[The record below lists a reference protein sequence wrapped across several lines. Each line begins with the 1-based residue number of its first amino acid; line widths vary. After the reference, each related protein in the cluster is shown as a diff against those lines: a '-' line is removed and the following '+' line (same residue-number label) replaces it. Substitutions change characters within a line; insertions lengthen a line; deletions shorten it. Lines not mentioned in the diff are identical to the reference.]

1 VPRPDRRLV
10 IIIAFAGIVGLWLAA
25 RAWVW
30 GPVQPVIDQRVY
42 RAAQPD
48 KDRIAAA
55 IRKHSIQTVV
65 NLRGPQPKKRWYKI
79 DYHPESVIATQEL
92 GVARRDLR
100 FRALDSPPRLEVL
113 QLLGALEESAEP
125 ILLHCES
132 GIDRSGWAAGFA
144 RLLNGDSL
152 EAARAQLTWYRGHV
166 CRPSRCPLH
175 RFFDEYEAHLLRSR
189 LSHDGSAFRRWIA
202 ESYAP
207 EPFAAT
213 ISVDPAGPLTRRCGE
228 PIEWR
233 VEAINRSASSW
244 DTRSGIETPI
254 ALGVRIIGPLDA
266 PRDDTLAL
274 FRDAKGPATDIR
286 RVQASRASI
295 ASGESEVFAVSLASP
310 PHAGYYYLQ
319 FDMVQENVNWFSN
332 LGWPGEIITLNV
344 VDSCSDDP
352 A

>member
-1 VPRPDRRLV
+1 VPRLDSKLV
-10 IIIAFAGIVGLWLAA
+10 VLLAFAAIVGLWLAA
-25 RAWVW
+25 RAYVW
-30 GPVQPVIDQRVY
+30 GPVQPVIDQRIY

-48 KDRIAAA
+48 KKGIASA

-79 DYHPESVIATQEL
+79 DYHPESVVATEEL

-113 QLLGALEESAEP
+113 QLLDALEGSAEP

-144 RLLNGDSL
+144 RLLHGDPV
-152 EAARAQLTWYRGHV
+152 ETARAQLTWYRGHV

-175 RFFDEYEAHLLRSR
+175 RFFGEYENHLLRNR
-189 LSHDGSAFRRWIA
+189 VSHDASTFRRWVV

-207 EPFAAT
+207 EPFAAE
-213 ISVDPAGPLTRRCGE
+213 INVDPAGPLESNCDDS
-228 PIEWR
+228 IEWR
-233 VEAINRSASSW
+233 VEVVNRSPSNW
-244 DTRSGIETPI
+244 DTRREIENPI

-266 PRDDTLAL
+266 ARDNPLAL
-274 FRDAKGPATDIR
+274 FRDAKGPARDIER
-286 RVQASRASI
+286 IPASRASI
-295 ASGESEVFAVSLASP
+295 ASGDREVFTVSIASP
-310 PHAGYYYLQ
+310 PHAGFYHLH

-332 LGWPGEIITLNV
+332 LGWPGEIVLLKV
-344 VDSCSDDP
+344 VDSCS
-352 A
+352 